1 MARTNDDGRGS
12 PELVL
17 DRAQVREVDRSAI
30 EDFGIP
36 GIILMEHA
44 SQGLAEHA
52 LMMLKSNADSQP
64 PRVLIVCGKGNN
76 GGDGYALA
84 RHLTNEGVHITLIPI
99 GQPRPDSDAGV
110 NAAICHQMGI
120 ETAGLDDIESP
131 EEYALIVDALFGTGL
146 DRGLEGK
153 AADTVDWINAS
164 GRPVL
169 AVDVPSGLDSD
180 TGQPLG
186 PTVKADLTV
195 TFVAI
200 KTGFLTKPAPDYL
213 GRVVVADIGA
223 PRMLLDR
230 IQNKDRT

>member
-1 MARTNDDGRGS
+1 MAQTNEEVPPTS
-12 PELVL
+12 ILVL

-44 SQGLAEHA
+44 SRGLAEHA
-52 LMMLKSNADSQP
+52 LIMLKSKAIP
-64 PRVLIVCGKGNN
+64 HPYRVLIVCGKGNN

-84 RHLTNEGVHITLIPI
+84 RHLTNEGVLITLIPI
-99 GQPRPDSDAGV
+99 GQPRPDSDAGI

-120 ETAGLDDIESP
+120 ETTALDDIESP
-131 EEYALIVDALFGTGL
+131 DDYSLIVDALFGTGL
-146 DRGLEGK
+146 DRGLEGQ
-153 AADTVDWINAS
+153 AADAVVWINAS
-164 GRPVL
+164 KRPVL

-186 PTVKADLTV
+186 PTVKAELTV

-200 KTGFLTKPAPDYL
+200 KTGFLKKPAQDFL

-230 IQNKDRT
+230 FRNKSRT

>member
-1 MARTNDDGRGS
+1 MALMNDDVRQS
-12 PELVL
+12 SELVL
-17 DRAQVREVDRSAI
+17 DRAQVREVDRCAI

-44 SQGLAEHA
+44 SANLAEHA
-52 LMMLKSNADSQP
+52 LTMLKSKPGDQP
-64 PRVLIVCGKGNN
+64 QRILIVCGKGNN

-84 RHLTNEGVHITLIPI
+84 RHLTNEGVHATLVPI
-99 GQPRPDSDAGV
+99 GQPRPDSDAGI

-120 ETAGLDDIESP
+120 ETTGLDDIKSP
-131 EEYALIVDALFGTGL
+131 EDYALIVDALFGTGL
-146 DRGLEGK
+146 DRGLEGP
-153 AADTVDWINAS
+153 AADAVVWINET

-180 TGQPLG
+180 TGKPLG
-186 PTVKADLTV
+186 PTVKAELTV

-200 KTGFLTKPAPDYL
+200 KTGFLKESAQSYI
-213 GRVVVADIGA
+213 GRAVVADIGA

-230 IQNKDRT
+230 FRDAGRT